1 METLLLAGGAAL
13 AVVLGLLLFIFVRII
28 LIEMF
33 TLDDDPGDQ

>member
-13 AVVLGLLLFIFVRII
+13 AVVLGLLLYIVIRII

-33 TLDDDPGDQ
+33 TLDDDPDKE